1 MEDIVIFP
9 SRKKLV
15 LMAVGAFVFIAI
27 GVFIIRKPET
37 FWIVRVLGGYLGVA
51 FFGICLGYAIFRL
64 IKPKPS
70 LVINDEGVFDNASAV
85 GAGMSVDL
93 ESVENVYR
101 LLGAIW
107 LWFMYRYWVYVRELI
122 VAEKREFTDTVNDLA
137 SARFCVLE
145 LRCSVIGDICSNLL
159 RLSS

>member
-1 MEDIVIFP
+1 MNQDDV
-9 SRKKLV
+9 K
-15 LMAVGAFVFIAI
+15 AGFIRQRRSL
-27 GVFIIRKPET
+27 F
-37 FWIVRVLGGYLGVA
+37 
-51 FFGICLGYAIFRL
+51 L
-64 IKPKPS
+64 IS
-70 LVINDEGVFDNASAV
+70 LVFSVTLYFGVDGSAV
-85 GAGMSVDL
+85 RLGPGQGTGLSVDL